1 MVAALVALS
10 GAVGTIGLAAVD
22 SDAPAGATPAPAEVQ
37 PARPAPPN
45 LDELL
50 ATADYVSEDGSHVR
64 LGEVEISA
72 ASVSRPVPAG

>member
-10 GAVGTIGLAAVD
+10 GALGAVGLAAVD
-22 SDAPAGATPAPAEVQ
+22 SDAPAGATPAPVGAQ

-45 LDELL
+45 VDELL
-50 ATADYVSEDGSHVR
+50 ATAEHVSEDGSHVR